1 MQILLD
7 FFRPITST
15 QNKNNKPLSS
25 SLVLVVALAVIVVL
39 SLVAGYYHAKYLE
52 EKKRYLRLEDMFVRV
67 RSQIGREAMQDL
79 IDASYQPITEPIL
92 DVSER

>member
-1 MQILLD
+1 MQILFD